1 MTEGVCVFESVVSGS
16 VVAAVAVNA
25 ANGVSGVRVQPGL
38 SDLAGSVAR
47 LARQRVKGLDP
58 APTEGVR
65 VRFEPDGSA
74 AIEVSI
80 AISGQDQ
87 AAVTARLV
95 QAAVTKDVRTAT
107 GLAVRSVLVSIF
119 DIDVPRRTP

>member
-1 MTEGVCVFESVVSGS
+1 MFESVVSGS

-25 ANGVSGVRVQPGL
+25 ANGVPGVRVQPGL
-38 SDLAGSVAR
+38 GDLAGSVAR

-65 VRFEPDGSA
+65 VRFAADGSA
-74 AIEVSI
+74 AVEVNV

-95 QAAVTKDVRTAT
+95 QDAVTGAVTTAT
-107 GLAVRSVLVSIF
+107 GLAVTSVLVAVL
-119 DIDVPRRTP
+119 DIDVPRRRS